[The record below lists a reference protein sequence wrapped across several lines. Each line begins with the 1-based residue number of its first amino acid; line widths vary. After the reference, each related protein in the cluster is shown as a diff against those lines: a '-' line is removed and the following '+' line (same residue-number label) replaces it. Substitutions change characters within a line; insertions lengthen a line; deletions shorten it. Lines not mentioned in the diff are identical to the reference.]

1 MNCSACLRSLL
12 WLAGAWCLIF
22 AQGLARPSLS
32 FFCEVS
38 GEKLLSYSRDSTL
51 LRDLR
56 RMDASLRIGVL
67 DFSNDRA
74 EALRRFHAAG
84 IPLVAWLL
92 LPEEKGY
99 WFHATNGEA
108 ALDRY
113 EAFRRWTEEQEL
125 VWEGIGLDL
134 EPALA
139 DVRGWHDEPIRTTW
153 RCYQRLLRPKPLSDA
168 LAPYQRLL
176 VRIQDDGYLVE
187 SYLFPPLLD
196 ERAISTESF
205 QRLLGLVDLP
215 VAHEIPMC
223 YTSAPFIEPA
233 MILSYGE
240 EVSAIALGSTGGGP
254 ALMGGKPLPTLSW
267 EELSRDLLLAQ
278 QICQQVHL
286 YSLEG
291 CLERGFIPR
300 LRDFDWR
307 QPVALYSSELHEVP
321 RTRQRLRWVLQVLDY
336 PILTSVG
343 LLLLLIG
350 VVWGLVWV
358 ISWPLRG
365 PRRRRQKASTP
376 SA

>member
-1 MNCSACLRSLL
+1 MNCSVSLRLL
-12 WLAGAWCLIF
+12 IWLVGAWYLLLSPS
-22 AQGLARPSLS
+22 LARPSLS
-32 FFCEVS
+32 FFSEVS
-38 GEKLLSYSRDSTL
+38 GPELLRFSQNATL

-56 RMDASLRIGVL
+56 RMDAALRVGIL

-99 WFHATNGEA
+99 WFHVANGAA

-125 VWEGIGLDL
+125 TWEGIGLDL

-139 DVRGWHDEPIRTTW
+139 DVRGWHDEPVKTGW
-153 RCYQRLLRPKPLSDA
+153 RAYRRLLRPKPLSEA
-168 LAPYQRLL
+168 LEPYQRLL
-176 VRIQDDGYLVE
+176 IRIQDDGYPVE

-196 ERAISTESF
+196 ERAVATQSF
-205 QRLLGLVDLP
+205 QRLLGLLDLP
-215 VAHEIPMC
+215 VEHEIPMC
-223 YTSAPFIEPA
+223 YTSAPSITPP

-240 EVSAIALGSTGGGP
+240 EVPAIALGSTGGGP

-267 EELSRDLLLAQ
+267 EDLSRDLLLAQ
-278 QICQQVHL
+278 QVCQEIHL

-291 CLERGFIPR
+291 CIERGFMPR

-307 QPVALYSSELHEVP
+307 QPVAVYSGELHAVP
-321 RTRQRLRWVLQVLDY
+321 RIRQRLGWAMQVLDY
-336 PILTSVG
+336 PILASAV

-350 VVWGLVWV
+350 VAWLLLRV
-358 ISWPLRG
+358 ISWPFHVP
-365 PRRRRQKASTP
+365 PRRKKTPPPP

>member
-1 MNCSACLRSLL
+1 M
-12 WLAGAWCLIF
+12 AGAWYLICV
-22 AQGLARPSLS
+22 QGLARPSLS

-38 GEKLLSYSRDSTL
+38 GENLLSYSQDSTL

-56 RMDASLRIGVL
+56 RMDASLRVGVL

-99 WFHATNGEA
+99 WFHAENGQA

-113 EAFRRWTEEQEL
+113 QAFRRWTEEQEL

-139 DVRGWHDEPIRTTW
+139 DIRGWHDEPIKTGW
-153 RCYQRLLRPKPLSDA
+153 RGYRRLLRPKPLSEA
-168 LAPYQRLL
+168 LEPYQRLL
-176 VRIQDDGYLVE
+176 IRIQDDGYPIE

-196 ERAISTESF
+196 ERAVQTESF
-205 QRLLGLVDLP
+205 QRLLGVLDLP
-215 VAHEIPMC
+215 VEREIPMC
-223 YTSAPFIEPA
+223 YTSAPFIEPS

-240 EVSAIALGSTGGGP
+240 NLPAIAIGSTGGGP
-254 ALMGGKPLPTLSW
+254 ALMGGKPLPTLTW
-267 EELSRDLLLAQ
+267 EALSRDLLLAQ
-278 QICQQVHL
+278 QVCTEIHL

-291 CLERGFIPR
+291 CVERGFIPR

-307 QPVALYSSELHEVP
+307 QPVAVYSGELHEVP
-321 RTRQRLRWVLQVLDY
+321 RTRRRLRWAMQVLDY
-336 PILTSVG
+336 PILTTVVVV
-343 LLLLLIG
+343 LLLIG
-350 VVWGLVWV
+350 AIWLLVWV
-358 ISWPLRG
+358 ISWPIRG
-365 PRRRRQKASTP
+365 AGRRKRKKSTP
-376 SA
+376 PTASQK